1 MKTKTIRTGM
11 IAALA
16 AIGLAGCG
24 DPWQGGNKANPE
36 ILRVIA
42 MDPNNLAAFDSTGSV
57 QANAPDGA
65 GVWQVTGLNYT
76 NADGKPAQASLL
88 IVQAN
93 KLLDGAS
100 IQVSPT
106 DCTPAAGS
114 FTFTPAD
121 PTTAI
126 AGAPAG
132 TTWYAC
138 YNPTSPNTDQGGSIM
153 FYAGTDALDPS
164 SAQSFVG
171 GTLVTVTGSVK
182 DHQGKSMAV
191 HVQAQF

>member
-16 AIGLAGCG
+16 ALGLAGCG
-24 DPWQGGNKANPE
+24 DPWQGENKANPT
-36 ILRVIA
+36 IARVIA

-57 QANAPDGA
+57 QADKPDGA

-76 NADGKPAQASLL
+76 NADGQPAQASLL

-93 KLLDGAS
+93 KLLNGAS

-106 DCTPAAGS
+106 DCTPVAGA
-114 FTFTPAD
+114 FTFTPA
-121 PTTAI
+121 
-126 AGAPAG
+126 APAG

-164 SAQSFVG
+164 SAQSFAE
-171 GTLVTVTGSVK
+171 GTLVTITGTAK
-182 DHQGKSMAV
+182 DHQGKSLAV
-191 HVQAQF
+191 DVQAQF